1 MKEVE
6 HVWHRNRYR
15 LIPSHQPCRAREG
28 SRRMTALVNWF
39 CHIGLALAVVTILA
53 IGIIAAL

>member
-1 MKEVE
+1 
-6 HVWHRNRYR
+6 
-15 LIPSHQPCRAREG
+15 
-28 SRRMTALVNWF
+28 MTALVNWF